1 MEHLPGC
8 AQWVC
13 VAMSSCGACFPLL
26 LPGSLDLQQLLGC
39 CLLLLGPACSGAALS
54 ANWEG
59 QESRQVTSLLML
71 RVADAASI
79 ITAPSSSS
87 SSSGPIDPTQLPLK
101 RQVQWGCLAILRM
114 PSSSAGIHPQPYLCH
129 HHWITNS

>member
-1 MEHLPGC
+1 MLCCC
-8 AQWVC
+8 ACCRVC

-59 QESRQVTSLLML
+59 QESRQVC
-71 RVADAASI
+71 AISI
-79 ITAPSSSS
+79 M
-87 SSSGPIDPTQLPLK
+87 
-101 RQVQWGCLAILRM
+101 R
-114 PSSSAGIHPQPYLCH
+114 LCSQYRH
-129 HHWITNS
+129 QEAHFG